1 MKKFILTII
10 YLVFIV
16 FAHSQQVIKTNTDPF
31 RPGWNI
37 GVNGGFNLYLAE
49 GNNFLNPNQGSYF
62 SIFDNSGSIGR
73 FSAGYNFTRTIGL
86 RGMVGFAQHYW
97 PDVLRTNPDGSY
109 IVESFG
115 SQNLTADVMVNLSNW
130 WDGYNPKRLI
140 DVSLFAGGGVG
151 HRDKANFTSDWITWI
166 GRGGIQGD
174 IRLTDKLDL
183 NLIGEL
189 NFVGDNYND
198 YITSFPID
206 IYSTVAVG
214 LTYNIPSKDK
224 EQTATPVTQPELQPK
239 TDLAEKPATVEPS
252 TAPAI
257 EPSTIP
263 TTQPATE
270 PVVEPEQLAKQEPK
284 PVQPTEVVPVPKVEP
299 SKQILQGTELWVNIF
314 YTINKRDITKPHQK
328 EQIAKV
334 VDYLAR
340 NPEAKIT
347 VSGYADR
354 GTGTA
359 SANNYVSKKRAENV
373 TEMLKTVYA
382 IPADRIQTVWY
393 GSRKQLFKQNN
404 MNRLTT
410 VNSEGAVPF
419 KKYAPQSDNSIK
431 PASENQPTGTTS
443 ELKEDIIFTDN
454 TANLVEKKQ
463 NDAIMMIAVYLR
475 KNPNAKI
482 VVNGYADKTTGTAEQ
497 NIALSKKRAVN
508 VSNSLITKYSID
520 PSRIQVKWFGAG
532 VQPYGSKSAMNRLVK
547 VSTVNI

>member
-1 MKKFILTII
+1 MKKFIVTLI
-10 YLVFIV
+10 YLGFVFN
-16 FAHSQQVIKTNTDPF
+16 ANSQQVIKTATDPF

-37 GVNGGFNLYLAE
+37 GVNGGFNLYFAE

-62 SIFDNSGSIGR
+62 SLPDNSGLIGR
-73 FSAGYNFTRTIGL
+73 LSLGYNFTRTIGL

-97 PDVLRTNPDGSY
+97 PDVLRTNPDGSF

-140 DVSLFAGGGVG
+140 DVSIFAGGGVG
-151 HRDKANFTSDWITWI
+151 HRNKANFTTDWITGI
-166 GRGGIQGD
+166 GRVGIQGD
-174 IRLTDKLDL
+174 IRLTDRLDL
-183 NLIGEL
+183 NLLGEL
-189 NFVGDNYND
+189 NLVGDNYND
-198 YITSFPID
+198 YVVSVPVD
-206 IYSTVAVG
+206 IYSAVTVG
-214 LTYNIPSKDK
+214 LTYRLKEKIK
-224 EQTATPVTQPELQPK
+224 EQAAAIPAVVPEIIPK
-239 TDLAEKPATVEPS
+239 TDLAEKPVTAEPS
-252 TAPAI
+252 TAP
-257 EPSTIP
+257 T
-263 TTQPATE
+263 TE
-270 PVVEPEQLAKQEPK
+270 PVVEPEQLAKQETK
-284 PVQPTEVVPVPKVEP
+284 PVQPTEVVPVPTVEP
-299 SKQILQGTELWVNIF
+299 SRQILQTTELWVNIF
-314 YTINKRDITKPHQK
+314 YTINKTDIIKPRQK

-359 SANNYVSKKRAENV
+359 SINKYVSKKRAENV

-393 GSRKQLFKQNN
+393 GSRRQLFKQND

-410 VNSEGAVPF
+410 VNSEGALPF
-419 KKYAPQSDNSIK
+419 KKSVPQSGNSVN

-454 TANLVEKKQ
+454 TANLVDNKQ
-463 NDAIMMIAVYLR
+463 NNAIMKIALYMR
-475 KNPNAKI
+475 RNPNAKI
-482 VVNGYADKTTGTAEQ
+482 VVNGYADKTTGTADE
-497 NIALSKKRAVN
+497 NTDLSKKRAVN
-508 VSNSLITKYSID
+508 VSNSLILKYSID
-520 PSRIQVKWFGAG
+520 ANRIQVKWFGAG
-532 VQPYGSKSAMNRLVK
+532 VQPYGSKSDMNRLVR